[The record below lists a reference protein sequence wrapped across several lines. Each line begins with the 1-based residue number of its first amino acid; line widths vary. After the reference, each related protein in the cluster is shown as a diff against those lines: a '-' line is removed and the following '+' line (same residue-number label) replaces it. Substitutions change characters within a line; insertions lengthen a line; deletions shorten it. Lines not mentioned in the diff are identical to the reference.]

1 MPRSSHRL
9 ADVEDKMVMN
19 LTTQGCDYVGHWHH
33 HSLPFFM
40 ARSPMYSDQ
49 AAVTKHSGT
58 VRACMRA
65 CVRACVRADS
75 HIAIR
80 AKMSPTLR
88 PDPPAP
94 SLSLPAPHAAPV
106 PRRDGRVPCVYVR
119 IVCGR
124 NVGRR
129 AGRRQHLQIEGTDAN
144 RTLGV
149 LRAAAPF
156 FSTAI
161 FNGKGDGNGATV
173 KRHMAAT
180 TAYRLPRG
188 CRLAA
193 AWLPLRCVL
202 GVLGLGYPRRS
213 QAAAWLPLGCRLAA
227 AQGCLE
233 RPGAGLPPAKPGCRV
248 AAAQPA
254 ATLLSAC
261 CHAAASLPASPRGR
275 RRRAGCPRRAGWAPP
290 PSLLPRCCQPAATL
304 LPACQ
309 PAPAAAAAASRV
321 HCGRAGPRHP
331 PAAAGWA
338 VGPSNGHRRPWPRV
352 ATATETAN
360 VPVTKGRYAPP
371 RRPSLDER
379 AERARR
385 VLYPPPTNPAASRG
399 ASRARPEARPV
410 ARPAA

>member
-173 KRHMAAT
+173 KRYMAAK
-180 TAYRLPRG
+180 TALPRGCRVAAAWLPLGCRLGVFWASWDWAAPGEARLPRG

-193 AWLPLRCVL
+193 AWLPLRCVW
-202 GVLGLGYPRRS
+202 GVLGLGCPRRS
-213 QAAAWLPLGCRLAA
+213 QAA
-227 AQGCLE
+227 
-233 RPGAGLPPAKPGCRV
+233 
-248 AAAQPA
+248 
-254 ATLLSAC
+254 
-261 CHAAASLPASPRGR
+261 
-275 RRRAGCPRRAGWAPP
+275 
-290 PSLLPRCCQPAATL
+290 
-304 LPACQ
+304 
-309 PAPAAAAAASRV
+309 
-321 HCGRAGPRHP
+321 
-331 PAAAGWA
+331 
-338 VGPSNGHRRPWPRV
+338 
-352 ATATETAN
+352 
-360 VPVTKGRYAPP
+360 
-371 RRPSLDER
+371 
-379 AERARR
+379 
-385 VLYPPPTNPAASRG
+385 
-399 ASRARPEARPV
+399 
-410 ARPAA
+410 